1 MLSKFYLEPLKNSLK
16 TIYYP
21 YNMNNILSQFKLKT
35 AITDIKPLK
44 IGHINDSFIL
54 SGNNPEHESYFLQ
67 RINHNIFKDV
77 AGLQNNIRIVT
88 EHLRKKY
95 LDAGETNIE
104 QKVLEL
110 IPTIDDKLYH
120 KDSDGNY
127 WRIYINIKNTH
138 SYEAITPE
146 LAYEAGKVFGNF
158 HCMIVDIPTD
168 QLIDSIPDFH
178 NVEFRVQQ
186 LKDAVKEN
194 PTGRLEKTQ
203 WMVDELLK
211 RADEMCLPQRLYRE
225 GKLPGR
231 INHCDT
237 KINNLL
243 FNDKDEPCCIVDL
256 DTMMISTVLS
266 DFGDFMRTAANT
278 GAEDDPNLENIDINL
293 DIYEAYTK
301 GYLEKA
307 TFLTDTEL
315 EYLALGAKMLTYMQT
330 VRFFADYLN
339 GDTYY
344 KINHPEHNWQRTIAQ
359 FRLLVQQEKKFDTMK
374 QIVKNIL

>member
-1 MLSKFYLEPLKNSLK
+1 MNFIQPQILIHLYFNK
-16 TIYYP
+16 
-21 YNMNNILSQFKLKT
+21 MNNILKQFKLKT
-35 AITDIKPLK
+35 EIVEIKPLK

-54 SGNNPEHESYFLQ
+54 TGKNPKDESYFLQ
-67 RINHNIFKDV
+67 RINHNIFKNV
-77 AGLQNNIRIVT
+77 EGLQNNIKIVT
-88 EHLRKKY
+88 DHLRKKY
-95 LDAGETNIE
+95 REAEETNLK

-110 IPTIDDKLYH
+110 IPTIDEKLFY
-120 KDSDGNY
+120 KDGDGNY
-127 WRIYINIKNTH
+127 WRVYINIINTH

-146 LAYEAGKVFGNF
+146 LAYEAGKAYGNF
-158 HCMIVDIPTD
+158 HCMIVDIPAN

-186 LKDAVKEN
+186 MKDAVKDN
-194 PTGRLEKTQ
+194 VAGRLEKTQ

-211 RADEMCLPQRLYRE
+211 RAEEMCLPQKLFRE

-278 GAEDDPNLENIDINL
+278 GAEDDLYLENINVNMDIF
-293 DIYEAYTK
+293 EAYTK

-315 EYLALGAKMLTYMQT
+315 EYLPLGAKMLTYMQT
-330 VRFFADYLN
+330 VRFFNDYLN

-344 KINHPEHNWQRTIAQ
+344 KISHPEHNWQRTIAQ
-359 FRLLVQQEKKFDTMK
+359 FRLLEEQEKKFEIMQ
-374 QIVKNIL
+374 QIVKNCSNDKK

>member
-1 MLSKFYLEPLKNSLK
+1 MEK
-16 TIYYP
+16 
-21 YNMNNILSQFKLKT
+21 ILTQFKLKT
-35 AITDIKPLK
+35 KITDIKPLK

-54 SGNNPEHESYFLQ
+54 KGENPNDESYFLQ

-77 AGLQNNIRIVT
+77 EGLQNNIRIVT
-88 EHLRKKY
+88 DHLRKKY
-95 LDAGETNIE
+95 KEAGETNIE
-104 QKVLEL
+104 QKVLQL
-110 IPTIDDKLYH
+110 IETNDNKLFH
-120 KDSDGNY
+120 KDDEGNY
-127 WRIYINIKNTH
+127 WRIYINIVNTH

-146 LAYEAGKVFGNF
+146 LAYEAGKAYGNF
-158 HCMIVDIPTD
+158 HCMIVDIPAN

-186 LKDAVKEN
+186 LKDAINEN
-194 PTGRLEKTQ
+194 PAGRLEKTQ

-278 GAEDDPNLENIDINL
+278 GAEDDANLDNIDVNL
-293 DIYEAYTK
+293 AIYEAYTK
-301 GYLEKA
+301 GYLKKA

-315 EYLALGAKMLTYMQT
+315 EHLALGAKMLTYMQT

-344 KINHPEHNWQRTIAQ
+344 KISHPEHNWQRTIAQ
-359 FRLLVQQEKKFDTMK
+359 FRLLEQQEKKFNIM
-374 QIVKNIL
+374 QEIVKNCSKDK

>member
-1 MLSKFYLEPLKNSLK
+1 
-16 TIYYP
+16 
-21 YNMNNILSQFKLKT
+21 
-35 AITDIKPLK
+35 
-44 IGHINDSFIL
+44 
-54 SGNNPEHESYFLQ
+54 
-67 RINHNIFKDV
+67 
-77 AGLQNNIRIVT
+77 
-88 EHLRKKY
+88 
-95 LDAGETNIE
+95 
-104 QKVLEL
+104 
-110 IPTIDDKLYH
+110 
-120 KDSDGNY
+120 
-127 WRIYINIKNTH
+127 
-138 SYEAITPE
+138 
-146 LAYEAGKVFGNF
+146 
-158 HCMIVDIPTD
+158 MIVDIPAK

-178 NVEFRVQQ
+178 NVAFRGQQ
-186 LKDAVKEN
+186 MTDAVKEN
-194 PTGRLEKTQ
+194 IAGRLEKTQ

-278 GAEDDPNLENIDINL
+278 GAEDDPNLDNIDVNL
-293 DIYEAYTK
+293 AIYEAYTK

-330 VRFFADYLN
+330 VRFFAD
-339 GDTYY
+339 
-344 KINHPEHNWQRTIAQ
+344 
-359 FRLLVQQEKKFDTMK
+359 
-374 QIVKNIL
+374 

>member
-1 MLSKFYLEPLKNSLK
+1 MEK
-16 TIYYP
+16 
-21 YNMNNILSQFKLKT
+21 ILTQFKLKT
-35 AITDIKPLK
+35 KITDIKPLK

-54 SGNNPEHESYFLQ
+54 TGENPNDESYFLQ

-77 AGLQNNIRIVT
+77 EGLQNNIHIVT
-88 EHLRKKY
+88 DHLRKKY
-95 LDAGETNIE
+95 REAGATNIE
-104 QKVLEL
+104 QKVLQL
-110 IPTIDDKLYH
+110 IETKDNKLFYKDDE
-120 KDSDGNY
+120 GNY
-127 WRIYINIKNTH
+127 WRIYVNIVNTH

-146 LAYEAGKVFGNF
+146 LAYEAGKAYGNF
-158 HCMIVDIPTD
+158 HCMIVDIPAN

-186 LKDAVKEN
+186 MKDAVKEN
-194 PTGRLEKTQ
+194 IAGRLEKTQ

-278 GAEDDPNLENIDINL
+278 GAEDDPNLDNIDVNL
-293 DIYEAYTK
+293 AIYEAYTK

-344 KINHPEHNWQRTIAQ
+344 KIQHPEHNWQRTIAQ
-359 FRLLVQQEKKFDTMK
+359 FRLLEQQEKKFEIMQ
-374 QIVKNIL
+374 QIVKNCSKDK

>member
-1 MLSKFYLEPLKNSLK
+1 MTTK
-16 TIYYP
+16 
-21 YNMNNILSQFKLKT
+21 ILTQFKLKT
-35 AITDIKPLK
+35 KITDIKPLK

-54 SGNNPEHESYFLQ
+54 KGENPNDESYFLQ
-67 RINHNIFKDV
+67 RINHNIFKNV
-77 AGLQNNIRIVT
+77 EGLQNNIRIVT
-88 EHLRKKY
+88 DHLREKY
-95 LDAGETNIE
+95 KEAGETNIE
-104 QKVLEL
+104 QKVLQL
-110 IPTIDDKLYH
+110 IETKDNKLFYKDDE
-120 KDSDGNY
+120 GNY
-127 WRIYINIKNTH
+127 WRIYVNIVNTH

-146 LAYEAGKVFGNF
+146 LAYEAGKAYGNF
-158 HCMIVDIPTD
+158 HCMIVDIPAN

-194 PTGRLEKTQ
+194 PAGRLEKTQ

-278 GAEDDPNLENIDINL
+278 GAEDDANLDNIDVNL
-293 DIYEAYTK
+293 AIYEAYTK

-344 KINHPEHNWQRTIAQ
+344 KISHPEHNWQRTIAQ
-359 FRLLVQQEKKFDTMK
+359 FRLLEQQEKKFNIM
-374 QIVKNIL
+374 QEIVKNCSKDK

>member
-1 MLSKFYLEPLKNSLK
+1 MEK
-16 TIYYP
+16 
-21 YNMNNILSQFKLKT
+21 ILTQFKLKT
-35 AITDIKPLK
+35 KITDIKPLK

-54 SGNNPEHESYFLQ
+54 KGENPNDESYFLQ

-77 AGLQNNIRIVT
+77 EGLQNNIRIVT
-88 EHLRKKY
+88 DHLRKKY
-95 LDAGETNIE
+95 KEAGETNIE
-104 QKVLEL
+104 QKVLQL
-110 IPTIDDKLYH
+110 IETKDNKLFH
-120 KDSDGNY
+120 KDDEGNY
-127 WRIYINIKNTH
+127 WRIYVNIVNTH

-146 LAYEAGKVFGNF
+146 LAYEAGKAYGNF
-158 HCMIVDIPTD
+158 HCMIVDIPAN

-194 PTGRLEKTQ
+194 PAGRLEKTQ

-278 GAEDDPNLENIDINL
+278 GTEDDPNLENIDVNL
-293 DIYEAYTK
+293 AIYEAYTK

-307 TFLTDTEL
+307 TFLTHTEL

-344 KINHPEHNWQRTIAQ
+344 KIQHPQHNWQRTIAQ
-359 FRLLVQQEKKFDTMK
+359 FRLLEQQEKKFNIMQ
-374 QIVKNIL
+374 QIVRNCSNAK